1 MAYLLDTNVFIGV
14 KNSHYGFDF
23 CPAFWDW
30 LILKHEAGIVFSVA
44 KVREELLAGEDRLSD
59 WARGRGSNFF
69 RSPTEADLQSLATVR
84 RWVEA
89 QRYLPAAISAFL
101 QKADYYLVAQ
111 ALAGGHTVVTHEVP
125 ADTQHRV
132 KIPNACEGVGVRCIN
147 TLQMLCMEQAR
158 FVLGS
163 TP

>member
-1 MAYLLDTNVFIGV
+1 MAYLLDANVFISA

-44 KVREELLAGEDRLSD
+44 KVRDELLPGDSLSD

-69 RSPTEADLQSLATVR
+69 RSPTEADLPSLATVG

-89 QRYLPAAISAFL
+89 QEYRPAAISAFL
-101 QKADYYLVAQ
+101 QKGDYYLVAQ
-111 ALAGGHTVVTHEVP
+111 AITGGHTVVMHEKRD
-125 ADTQHRV
+125 DTPRKV
-132 KIPNACEGVGVRCIN
+132 KIPNACLGVGVSVI
-147 TLQMLCMEQAR
+147 TPFEMLRREQAR
-158 FVLGS
+158 FVLGGS
-163 TP
+163 P